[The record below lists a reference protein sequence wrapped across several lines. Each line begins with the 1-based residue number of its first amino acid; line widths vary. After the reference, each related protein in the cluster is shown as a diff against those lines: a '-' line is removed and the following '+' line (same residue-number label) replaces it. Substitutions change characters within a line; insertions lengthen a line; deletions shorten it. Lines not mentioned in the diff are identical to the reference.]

1 MSSLIVLQ
9 QRLFELHGISPS
21 ADRDAQI
28 AVLFSDLHRLMQPP
42 LSPVPALV
50 LPRKEPL
57 LSSSSSTIAPIDL
70 ALMPSPEALAP
81 ILPVF
86 PSPTHPS
93 AVLTPS
99 SSVNGA
105 FFIFYFILF
114 YFLYLLFLFIYIYI
128 YLCCDDFLLYVTRE
142 FPISISHVITLI
154 NAKYSVIS
162 HKSPP
167 SPIILFPY
175 ISIQLDFSSPLL
187 WKKDVL
193 TISLEHSP
201 LSLEASCFLS
211 SVCVIFSSDFL
222 SFFEF
227 NY

>member
-28 AVLFSDLHRLMQPP
+28 AVLFSDLHRLMQPL

-70 ALMPSPEALAP
+70 ALMPSPEVPAP